1 MLQCLCGRSLKKN
14 KNPTGE
20 FVARVRFRASGID
33 FVACLCVRTGVCAR
47 PEAALFGCCF
57 SAIADVQQVSALEAG
72 SERGAGDGGGREQGR
87 GGDNLEAQNMTGV
100 AVRVRGECVRGVRM
114 AEMLQK
120 IKSNAARRPVQAP
133 VTCMIKQ
140 HMALFRL

>member
-1 MLQCLCGRSLKKN
+1 MSLWRACG
-14 KNPTGE
+14 P
-20 FVARVRFRASGID
+20 FVRLGASGID
-33 FVACLCVRTGVCAR
+33 FVACLYVRTGVCAR

-57 SAIADVQQVSALEAG
+57 SAIADVQQVSALKAG
-72 SERGAGDGGGREQGR
+72 SERGRVMGEGGREQ

-100 AVRVRGECVRGVRM
+100 AVCVRGECVRAVRM
-114 AEMLQK
+114 AEMPQK

>member
-1 MLQCLCGRSLKKN
+1 M
-14 KNPTGE
+14 
-20 FVARVRFRASGID
+20 RFGASGID
-33 FVACLCVRTGVCAR
+33 FVACLYVRTGVCAR

-57 SAIADVQQVSALEAG
+57 SAIADVQQVSALKAG
-72 SERGAGDGGGREQGR
+72 SERGAGDGGGREQ

-100 AVRVRGECVRGVRM
+100 AVRVRGECVRGLRM